1 MRPSSSVTFTA
12 VTQKVHWNSSSIVT
26 EWKSK
31 LLSAS
36 LFSRIMLA
44 DATQYAA
51 PGSVCGAPAHEA
63 VLGASLRA
71 RRCGARSFARK

>member
-1 MRPSSSVTFTA
+1 MKPRAAVVRTA
-12 VTQKVHWNSSSIVT
+12 VTQKVHWKSSSIVT

-31 LLSAS
+31 LLKAS

-51 PGSVCGAPAHEA
+51 PGSTCKQGFDSHGAATSG
-63 VLGASLRA
+63 VS
-71 RRCGARSFARK
+71 